1 MRKKILDHFEKVDK
15 KLFKAADTE
24 VKKFLLDGAK
34 KTSNEY
40 FVSLCKSIVSQQL
53 SGKAARSIYLR
64 FEALFPKKKVNPK
77 KLIKFTEHQLRAV
90 GMSYGKARALLSVA
104 EHVLNKKVSF
114 LNIHTRDENEIREML
129 IQIYGV
135 GPWTIEMFLMFSIGR
150 EDIFSTKDLG
160 LQKGIQKIY
169 NLKDRP
175 DERKME
181 RLSKK
186 WSPYRTYAS
195 IILWNCVDNQ

>member
-40 FVSLCKSIVSQQL
+40 FVSICKSIVSQQL

-90 GMSYGKARALLSVA
+90 EMSNGKAHALRSVA
-104 EHVLNKKVSF
+104 ENVLKKEVSF
-114 LNIHTRDENEIREML
+114 
-129 IQIYGV
+129 
-135 GPWTIEMFLMFSIGR
+135 
-150 EDIFSTKDLG
+150 
-160 LQKGIQKIY
+160 
-169 NLKDRP
+169 
-175 DERKME
+175 
-181 RLSKK
+181 
-186 WSPYRTYAS
+186 
-195 IILWNCVDNQ
+195 

>member
-15 KLFKAADTE
+15 KLFTAIDAE
-24 VKKFLLDGAK
+24 VKKFLLSGAK

-40 FVSLCKSIVSQQL
+40 FVSLCKSIVGQQL
-53 SGKAARSIYLR
+53 SGKAARSIYFR
-64 FEALFPKKKVNPK
+64 FEALFPKKKVTTK
-77 KLIKFTEHQLRAV
+77 KLIKFTEHKLRGV
-90 GMSYGKARALLSVA
+90 GMSYGKAKALRSVA
-104 EHVLNKKVSF
+104 DNVLNKKVSF
-114 LNIHTRDENEIREML
+114 SKIHTRDDNEIRSML
-129 IQIYGV
+129 IQIHGV

-169 NLKDRP
+169 NLKERP
-175 DERKME
+175 SEEQME

-195 IILWNCVDNQ
+195 IILWNSVDNQ